1 MFDAREYITEQDIVL
16 RIESYLLCDIDRIK
30 FANKIMTYFVRNKGE
45 QSHCWDIVQCKKED
59 VLIF

>member
-45 QSHCWDIVQCKKED
+45 QSHC
-59 VLIF
+59 